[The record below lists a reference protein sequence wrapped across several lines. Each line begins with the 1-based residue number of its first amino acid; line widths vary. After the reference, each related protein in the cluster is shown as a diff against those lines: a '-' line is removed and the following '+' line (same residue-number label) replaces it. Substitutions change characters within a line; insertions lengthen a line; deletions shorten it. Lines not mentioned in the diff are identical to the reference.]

1 MIKLLK
7 FINKQEKYGDIEVF
21 VGPPCQGFNLARKM
35 QKTILAII
43 YDKNILDICQTQL
56 HREIMIKG

>member
-43 YDKNILDICQTQL
+43 YGKNILDL
-56 HREIMIKG
+56 YR